1 MQRIR
6 ITEINYAIR
15 WIVIYPLESAIRRLN
30 NRGLIVNQHN
40 KIFVRVGCVLSLS
53 LSRIPLSDVFTV
65 RFIAEMSDVESV
77 KEKSKPKDPSANP
90 KTQSSELVDDVFSL
104 FKGYLNTKLEA
115 QARLIEGQSKIQR
128 SASEFQ
134 IQR

>member
-1 MQRIR
+1 M
-6 ITEINYAIR
+6 
-15 WIVIYPLESAIRRLN
+15 
-30 NRGLIVNQHN
+30 
-40 KIFVRVGCVLSLS
+40 GCVLSLS

-104 FKGYLNTKLEA
+104 FKGCLNTKLEA